1 MEYRFIADAMLGK
14 LAKWLRIMGCDVEYF
29 SSISDKELVE
39 RAYSSGRIILTR
51 DTLLIRRRKA
61 KNNHFF
67 IHSDSY
73 KEQVK
78 QVVKHFS
85 IDPFAGFLTRCI
97 LCNEAL
103 QDIEKEA
110 VKTKV
115 PAYVYETERSFKTC
129 PACGNIY
136 WQATHRDKMVRQLM
150 EILA

>member
-61 KNNHFF
+61 KNNHLF

-85 IDPFAGFLTRCI
+85 IDPFTGLLTRCLICNI
-97 LCNEAL
+97 LL
-103 QDIEKEA
+103 KDIEREL
-110 VKTKV
+110 VKTKM
-115 PAYVYETERSFKTC
+115 PQYVYETQDSFKIC
-129 PACGNIY
+129 PSCSRLY